1 MFVQCLRGPHLIIS
15 FFQYFLTF
23 NITSLNFYYSSNK
36 KITTKQNFS
45 FFYIKHFDSFTFSKK
60 KKKKNTLTFFN
71 FCYDA
76 KLKPNKNRLPNKPPM
91 VYYIHKKLK
100 KLKNKSTLS
109 PLSTHTYA
117 LSFSFQGKLPFLLNL
132 PYPQISHILQLLQNL
147 QLLSFQFQ
155 ISQFSPSHRKPT
167 PFISRLHCERSL
179 SAETKRG

>member
-15 FFQYFLTF
+15 FFQHFLTF

-36 KITTKQNFS
+36 KIITKQNFS
-45 FFYIKHFDSFTFSKK
+45 FFYIKHFDSFTFS

-132 PYPQISHILQLLQNL
+132 SHSSTSSKSSTSFLPISNL
-147 QLLSFQFQ
+147 SIFTFP
-155 ISQFSPSHRKPT
+155 SQTHT
-167 PFISRLHCERSL
+167 LHL
-179 SAETKRG
+179 TSAL